1 MFMSECQQVYAQ
13 MTKADFKTTHGDE
26 FIISLAAVKFNV
38 KNAGAYIYRF
48 WTGSLRLIS
57 TCYKYN
63 PVTILHVLA
72 EKEYGMLRL
81 YNKYIS
87 KGKIPTNKNVYRL
100 LHLNRRSL
108 RTVVAQIALKL
119 GK

>member
-48 WTGSLRLIS
+48 WTGSL
-57 TCYKYN
+57 
-63 PVTILHVLA
+63 
-72 EKEYGMLRL
+72 
-81 YNKYIS
+81 
-87 KGKIPTNKNVYRL
+87 
-100 LHLNRRSL
+100 
-108 RTVVAQIALKL
+108 
-119 GK
+119 

>member
-1 MFMSECQQVYAQ
+1 M
-13 MTKADFKTTHGDE
+13 
-26 FIISLAAVKFNV
+26 
-38 KNAGAYIYRF
+38 
-48 WTGSLRLIS
+48 
-57 TCYKYN
+57 
-63 PVTILHVLA
+63 HVPA
-72 EKEYGMLRL
+72 EKEYGMLKL

-87 KGKIPTNKNVYRL
+87 KGKIPTKKNVYRL

>member
-48 WTGSLRLIS
+48 WTGSFRLIS

-63 PVTILHVLA
+63 PVTILHVPA
-72 EKEYGMLRL
+72 EKNMVCSNYT
-81 YNKYIS
+81 IS
-87 KGKIPTNKNVYRL
+87 IFRKAKFRPKRMYTDCCI
-100 LHLNRRSL
+100 
-108 RTVVAQIALKL
+108 
-119 GK
+119 